1 MISRQTNYLKG
12 AITKMKRLFA
22 SVISCVLILSLICS
36 GLTVFATTITGAVDT
51 DNFVRGVDVSTLD
64 MLEDLGARFYQNNV
78 ESDALTILKNNGANY
93 VRLKL
98 WVDPYDENG
107 NPYGGGNNDY
117 ATTLALAR
125 RAKNLGMGVLIDFH
139 LSDFWTDPANQIKP
153 KAWKDLSY
161 SELKTTLYNYMK
173 DTLNNFAA
181 AGIVPEMVQVGNEI
195 STGILHDDGKVGNG
209 NEDFSNLA
217 GLLESAIAGV
227 RASSASNTKI
237 ILHLDM
243 GGQNS
248 LYTWFFGGLLTV
260 SPNLDFDVFGL
271 SYYPMWHGTM
281 EGLQYNINY
290 LASTYGKEVC
300 IVETAYAWTTE
311 DGDGVGNVFI
321 SGDEEVGG
329 YPATVE
335 GQFAF
340 MNDLESVILNVPND
354 KGLGYFY
361 WEPEW
366 LPVENGTYATDAG
379 VAYKNDTYTPC
390 NTWDNMTLFDFNGS
404 ALSSIKVLNQP
415 AENLLSNIS
424 FENDGVTT
432 TPADWNVWLSD
443 SSDTGTVKTEYGYAY
458 DGDYKLTF
466 SPAMQEALQICQK
479 DFMQEDTQA
488 GMIYAFLE
496 DYTGDRVCS
505 KQLYA
510 EALGNLNLPAE
521 WETRAIC
528 EIMTAGIANG
538 EIKGWIAHKAAK
550 RYPKYGVQKGWERVT
565 AAKVDADGFV
575 ELTDKE
581 AQQMGFPF

>member
-1 MISRQTNYLKG
+1 M
-12 AITKMKRLFA
+12 
-22 SVISCVLILSLICS
+22 
-36 GLTVFATTITGAVDT
+36 
-51 DNFVRGVDVSTLD
+51 
-64 MLEDLGARFYQNNV
+64 
-78 ESDALTILKNNGANY
+78 
-93 VRLKL
+93 RLKL

-125 RAKNLGMGVLIDFH
+125 RAKKLGMGVLIDFH

-458 DGDYKLTF
+458 DY
-466 SPAMQEALQICQK
+466 
-479 DFMQEDTQA
+479 
-488 GMIYAFLE
+488 FL
-496 DYTGDRVCS
+496 
-505 KQLYA
+505 
-510 EALGNLNLPAE
+510 LGTL
-521 WETRAIC
+521 
-528 EIMTAGIANG
+528 
-538 EIKGWIAHKAAK
+538 
-550 RYPKYGVQKGWERVT
+550 
-565 AAKVDADGFV
+565 
-575 ELTDKE
+575 
-581 AQQMGFPF
+581 

>member
-64 MLEDLGARFYQNNV
+64 MLEDLGARYYQNNV

-248 LYTWFFGGLLTV
+248 LYTWFFGGLLTA

-466 SPAMQEALQICQK
+466 WDDSAYSCSVYKTFTNLPNGTYQFSIWAK
-479 DFMQEDTQA
+479 TN
-488 GMIYAFLE
+488 
-496 DYTGDRVCS
+496 GDQDVL
-505 KQLYA
+505 QLYA
-510 EALGNLNLPAE
+510 KN
-521 WETRAIC
+521 
-528 EIMTAGIANG
+528 
-538 EIKGWIAHKAAK
+538 
-550 RYPKYGVQKGWERVT
+550 YGG
-565 AAKVDADGFV
+565 D
-575 ELTDKE
+575 ELTTTITTSDINWNIFTIDEIVVTNNTLETGVYTVAGADDWCNLDMAILRKVE
-581 AQQMGFPF
+581 

>member
-1 MISRQTNYLKG
+1 
-12 AITKMKRLFA
+12 MKRLFA
-22 SVISCVLILSLICS
+22 SVISCVLILSMICS

-64 MLEDLGARFYQNNV
+64 MLEDLGARYYQNNV

-248 LYTWFFGGLLTV
+248 LYTWFFGGLLTA

-290 LASTYGKEVC
+290 LAST
-300 IVETAYAWTTE
+300 
-311 DGDGVGNVFI
+311 
-321 SGDEEVGG
+321 
-329 YPATVE
+329 
-335 GQFAF
+335 
-340 MNDLESVILNVPND
+340 
-354 KGLGYFY
+354 
-361 WEPEW
+361 
-366 LPVENGTYATDAG
+366 
-379 VAYKNDTYTPC
+379 
-390 NTWDNMTLFDFNGS
+390 
-404 ALSSIKVLNQP
+404 
-415 AENLLSNIS
+415 
-424 FENDGVTT
+424 
-432 TPADWNVWLSD
+432 
-443 SSDTGTVKTEYGYAY
+443 
-458 DGDYKLTF
+458 
-466 SPAMQEALQICQK
+466 
-479 DFMQEDTQA
+479 
-488 GMIYAFLE
+488 
-496 DYTGDRVCS
+496 
-505 KQLYA
+505 
-510 EALGNLNLPAE
+510 
-521 WETRAIC
+521 
-528 EIMTAGIANG
+528 
-538 EIKGWIAHKAAK
+538 
-550 RYPKYGVQKGWERVT
+550 
-565 AAKVDADGFV
+565 
-575 ELTDKE
+575 
-581 AQQMGFPF
+581 

>member
-22 SVISCVLILSLICS
+22 SVISCVLILSMICS

-64 MLEDLGARFYQNNV
+64 MLEDLGARYYQNNV

-248 LYTWFFGGLLTV
+248 LYTWFFGGLLTA

-290 LASTYGKEVC
+290 LASTYGKEV
-300 IVETAYAWTTE
+300 
-311 DGDGVGNVFI
+311 
-321 SGDEEVGG
+321 
-329 YPATVE
+329 
-335 GQFAF
+335 
-340 MNDLESVILNVPND
+340 
-354 KGLGYFY
+354 
-361 WEPEW
+361 
-366 LPVENGTYATDAG
+366 
-379 VAYKNDTYTPC
+379 
-390 NTWDNMTLFDFNGS
+390 
-404 ALSSIKVLNQP
+404 
-415 AENLLSNIS
+415 
-424 FENDGVTT
+424 
-432 TPADWNVWLSD
+432 
-443 SSDTGTVKTEYGYAY
+443 Y

-466 SPAMQEALQICQK
+466 WDDSAYSCSVYKTFTNLPNGTYQFSIWAK
-479 DFMQEDTQA
+479 TN
-488 GMIYAFLE
+488 
-496 DYTGDRVCS
+496 GDQDVL
-505 KQLYA
+505 QLYA
-510 EALGNLNLPAE
+510 KN
-521 WETRAIC
+521 
-528 EIMTAGIANG
+528 
-538 EIKGWIAHKAAK
+538 
-550 RYPKYGVQKGWERVT
+550 YGG
-565 AAKVDADGFV
+565 D
-575 ELTDKE
+575 ELTTTITTSDINWNIFTIDEIVVTNNTLEIGVYTVAGADDWCNLDMAILRKVE
-581 AQQMGFPF
+581 